1 MTISHLMPH
10 QSQRMNLYMIKENFD
25 RVNDNIRKSA
35 DIAGRDVKD
44 ITLIAVSKTKPV
56 EALKEAYEAGA
67 RDFGE
72 NKVQEIMEK
81 KDKLPSDIRWHM
93 IGHLQTNKVKYIV
106 GRVYMIHSVDTIK
119 LAREISKEAL
129 KKDVTVKITV
139 EVNIAGEA
147 SKFGGTLSE
156 GEELVKEISALP
168 GIEVTG
174 LMCVAPYTEDAEENR
189 VYFRNLKTLADKLG
203 LKELSMGM
211 SGDYE
216 VAIEEGATFVRV
228 GSSIFGARN
237 YN

>member
-1 MTISHLMPH
+1 MDIKD
-10 QSQRMNLYMIKENFD
+10 NLKTVDTNIKAACD
-25 RVNDNIRKSA
+25 K
-35 DIAGRDVKD
+35 AGRAHDAV
-44 ITLIAVSKTKPV
+44 TLIAVSKTKPN
-56 EALKEAYEAGA
+56 EMIMEAYEAGI

-72 NKVQEIMEK
+72 NHVQELVSKM
-81 KDKLPSDIRWHM
+81 DTLPDDIRWHM

-119 LAREISKEAL
+119 LAREISKEAI
-129 KKDVTVKITV
+129 KKDVTVRITV
-139 EVNIAGEA
+139 EVNIAGEE

-156 GEELVKEISALP
+156 GEELVKEISELP

-174 LMCVAPYTEDAEENR
+174 LMCVAPYTENAEENR
-189 VYFRNLKTLADKLG
+189 AYFRNLKTLADKLG

-216 VAIEEGATFVRV
+216 VAVEEGATFVRV

>member
-1 MTISHLMPH
+1 ME
-10 QSQRMNLYMIKENFD
+10 IKENLKI
-25 RVNDNIRKSA
+25 VKDNIKA
-35 DIAGRDVKD
+35 ACDKAGRAYDEV
-44 ITLIAVSKTKPV
+44 TLIAVSKTKPNEMV
-56 EALKEAYEAGA
+56 MEAYEAGI
-67 RDFGE
+67 RNFGE
-72 NKVQEIMEK
+72 NHVQELVGKM
-81 KDKLPSDIRWHM
+81 DTLPDDIRWHM

>member
-1 MTISHLMPH
+1 MVHLKVGKKMGIAD
-10 QSQRMNLYMIKENFD
+10 NLKN
-25 RVNDNIRKSA
+25 VKDNIKA
-35 DIAGRDVKD
+35 ACDKAGRAHDTVR
-44 ITLIAVSKTKPV
+44 LIAVSKTKPNEMV
-56 EALKEAYEAGA
+56 MEAYDAGI

-72 NKVQEIMEK
+72 NHVQELVGKM
-81 KDKLPSDIRWHM
+81 DTLPDDIRWHM

-119 LAREISKEAL
+119 LAREISKEAV
-129 KKDVTVKITV
+129 KKGVTVTVTV
-139 EVNIAGEA
+139 EVNIAGEE

-156 GEELVKEISALP
+156 GEELVKEVASLP
-168 GIEVTG
+168 GIKVVG

-189 VYFRNLKTLADKLG
+189 GYFRNLKTLADKLG

>member
-1 MTISHLMPH
+1 MSIID
-10 QSQRMNLYMIKENFD
+10 NLKTVDTNIKAACD
-25 RVNDNIRKSA
+25 K
-35 DIAGRDVKD
+35 AGRAYDAV
-44 ITLIAVSKTKPV
+44 TLIAVSKTKPN
-56 EALKEAYEAGA
+56 EMIMEAYEAGI

-72 NKVQEIMEK
+72 NHVQELVSKM
-81 KDKLPSDIRWHM
+81 DTLPDDIRWHM

-106 GRVYMIHSVDTIK
+106 GRVYMIHSVDTLK

-139 EVNIAGEA
+139 EVNIAGEE

-156 GEELVKEISALP
+156 GEELVKEISELP
-168 GIEVTG
+168 GMEVTG
-174 LMCVAPYTEDAEENR
+174 LMCVAPYTENAEENR
-189 VYFRNLKTLADKLG
+189 VYFRNLKALADKLG